1 MNIEK
6 PDIKSAIAKK
16 AFSTSGIKI
25 YRSVLKTNP
34 VKTARVTSLAMIY
47 SVK

>member
-1 MNIEK
+1 MEK

-16 AFSTSGIKI
+16 ALSTSGIKI
-25 YRSVLKTNP
+25 YKNVLKTTP
-34 VKTARVTSLAMIY
+34 VKTARVTSLAIIY